1 MKWERC
7 SGLVIMDLSHHQVTC
22 SKALFLTAAI
32 RLFIFLLLSKEICRV
47 QVHADAD
54 AVTTLSA
61 GENKGRF
68 YLKAQINNQ
77 LNYNSGTME

>member
-1 MKWERC
+1 MEWQTCRK
-7 SGLVIMDLSHHQVTC
+7 VTAIMELSHHQVTC

-47 QVHADAD
+47 QVHADA
-54 AVTTLSA
+54 VTTLSA

-68 YLKAQINNQ
+68 YLKAQIN
-77 LNYNSGTME
+77 